1 MPRFSVEHV
10 LCPTD
15 HSDFSERALRH
26 AIALCRWFGAQL
38 SVLRVIP
45 DVMPTPGG
53 PDLPVTALA
62 SPALREEAEAD
73 LGRFAQPAIDAA
85 IPVRTVLREG
95 EPWREILHEAGAL
108 PADLIVMGTHGR
120 SGFEHLLLGSV
131 TEKVLRRATCPVLTV
146 CRSGEPA
153 PGLPFR
159 HVLVATDLLPG
170 SEHTLRLAEAIAES
184 ADARLSLVHA
194 IENLPEP
201 GLHPYLVVPELA
213 ALRAQLEQ
221 HARERLARA
230 VPDELRAHLR
240 IDEHIVVGRARREI
254 LRLAAELQADLVVL
268 GTHAHGPLGHLLFG
282 STCEQVV
289 RAAPCPVLAVR
300 PFNPAGATSQA
311 NLPDPEGR
319 ARSRTRSAA
328 ARRPLR
334 RRRRAA

>member
-1 MPRFSVEHV
+1 MARFPLEHV

-15 HSDFSERALRH
+15 HSDFSERALGY
-26 AIALCRWFGAQL
+26 AIALCRFSGAQL

-62 SPALREEAEAD
+62 SPALREEAERD
-73 LGRFAQPAIDAA
+73 LGRFSQPAIDAG

-95 EPWREILHEAGAL
+95 DPWREIVHEAGAL

-146 CRSGEPA
+146 CHGGEPA
-153 PGLPFR
+153 APAPFR
-159 HVLVATDLLPG
+159 RVLAATDLLPG
-170 SEHTLRLAEAIAES
+170 SEHTLEIAQAIAES
-184 ADARLSLVHA
+184 SGATLTIVHA
-194 IENLPEP
+194 IESLPEP

-221 HARERLARA
+221 DARERLARA
-230 VPDELRAHLR
+230 VSDEARERLAIETRV
-240 IDEHIVVGRARREI
+240 VVGSARREV

-268 GTHAHGPLGHLLFG
+268 GTHAQGPIGHLLFG

-300 PFNPAGATSQA
+300 PVNPAGATSQA
-311 NLPDPEGR
+311 GLPDLEGR
-319 ARSRTRSAA
+319 SRSRGRSAA

>member
-1 MPRFSVEHV
+1 MARLSVEHV

-62 SPALREEAEAD
+62 SPALRAEAERD
-73 LGRFAQPAIDAA
+73 LGRFVQPAIDAA
-85 IPVRTVLREG
+85 VPVRTVLREG
-95 EPWREILHEAGAL
+95 EPWREILHEAAAL
-108 PADLIVMGTHGR
+108 PADLVVMGTHGR

-146 CRSGEPA
+146 CHAGDPVAS
-153 PGLPFR
+153 FR

-170 SEHTLRLAEAIAES
+170 SEHTLDLAMAIAEG
-184 ADARLSLVHA
+184 AGARLTLVHA

-201 GLHPYLVVPELA
+201 GLHPYLVVPELD

-221 HARERLARA
+221 DARERLSRA
-230 VPDELRAHLR
+230 VPEDVRERLRLETR
-240 IDEHIVVGRARREI
+240 LVVGSARREV
-254 LRLAAELQADLVVL
+254 LRLAGELHADLVVL
-268 GTHAHGPLGHLLFG
+268 GTHAQGPIGHLLFG

-300 PFNPAGATSQA
+300 PVSPASAAGRTG
-311 NLPDPEGR
+311 LPDPEERSRSR
-319 ARSRTRSAA
+319 ARGTA

>member
-1 MPRFSVEHV
+1 MARFPLEHV

-15 HSDFSERALRH
+15 HSDFSERALRL
-26 AIALCRWFGAQL
+26 AIALCRWSGAQL

-62 SPALREEAEAD
+62 SPALRAEAERD
-73 LGRFAQPAIDAA
+73 LGLFAQPAIDAGIA
-85 IPVRTVLREG
+85 VRTVLREG
-95 EPWREILHEAGAL
+95 DPWREILHESGAA

-131 TEKVLRRATCPVLTV
+131 TEKVLRRASCPVLTV
-146 CRSGEPA
+146 CHGSASGTA
-153 PGLPFR
+153 LPFR
-159 HVLVATDLLPG
+159 RLLVATDLHPG
-170 SEHTLRLAEAIAES
+170 CEHTLEIACALAEASGAK
-184 ADARLSLVHA
+184 LSVVHA
-194 IENLPEP
+194 IENLPGP

-213 ALRAQLEQ
+213 ELRGKLEQ
-221 HARERLARA
+221 DAHERLARA
-230 VPDELRAHLR
+230 FPSDVRERVEIETR
-240 IDEHIVVGRARREI
+240 VVAGSARREV
-254 LRLAAELQADLVVL
+254 LRLAGELAADLVVL

-300 PFNPAGATSQA
+300 PISPASATPRTA
-311 NLPDPEGR
+311 HPGPEGR
-319 ARSRTRSAA
+319 VRRGGRNAA

-334 RRRRAA
+334 RRRAA